1 MKVLVV
7 SNMYP
12 NERKPY
18 WGTFVKACVDG
29 YIREGVVTDISVISD
44 SGIKGYLKFYMATFL
59 KLLFGRY
66 DVVHV
71 HYVTHSVAPVLF
83 ARIFRNF
90 KIVLNF
96 HGSDAF
102 PEATEGKRRRAVKR
116 RISNLAIK
124 FSDLVVVPSEY
135 FRLKMN
141 ASYDLNN
148 AFVSPSGGVDVNLFE
163 FSANGGKKVLFA
175 GRMLH
180 EKGPVIAANAVKAC
194 WVDLDAATFIGD
206 GPEKQNVVDILS
218 SLPITYF
225 DLLPH
230 AELAKNMALHDI
242 FLFPSTRE
250 GESLGLVIIES
261 IFSGMIPLVMDNG
274 AVKDIIPKKYHE
286 LLIANSSKQ
295 FDLKLSRLLGMDM
308 ASRVAVATD
317 LYEFSSYKFSRDS
330 VSIKLLERVRLLI
343 SEVDYE

>member
-1 MKVLVV
+1 MKLLVV

-44 SGIKGYLKFYMATFL
+44 SGIKGYLKFYIATFL

-71 HYVTHSVAPVLF
+71 HYVTHSVPPVLL
-83 ARIFRNF
+83 ARIFRKF

-102 PEATEGKRRRAVKR
+102 PEATEGKRRRAIKR
-116 RISNLAIK
+116 KISNLAIK

-141 ASYDLNN
+141 ASYDLDNV
-148 AFVSPSGGVDVNLFE
+148 FVSPSGGVDESLFKY
-163 FSANGGKKVLFA
+163 SALGGDKVLFA
-175 GRMLH
+175 GRMLE
-180 EKGPVIAANAVKAC
+180 EKGGRIAAKAVREC
-194 WVDLDAATFIGD
+194 WSKLSGAVFVGE
-206 GPEKQNVVDILS
+206 GPEETLIKKELS
-218 SLPITYF
+218 MFSVGYLPLIS
-225 DLLPH
+225 H
-230 AELAKNMALHDI
+230 SELAEVMQRNDI

-250 GESLGLVIIES
+250 GESLGLVVVEA
-261 IFSGMIPLVMDNG
+261 IFSGMIPLVMNNG
-274 AVKDIIPKKYHE
+274 AMKDIIPVEYHS
-286 LLIANSSKQ
+286 LLIASDSEDYIGKL
-295 FDLKLSRLLGMDM
+295 DVLLSRTSEERNSIVLDIYNQ
-308 ASRVAVATD
+308 SII
-317 LYEFSSYKFSRDS
+317 SYSAKNVSKFL
-330 VSIKLLERVRLLI
+330 VGKLKEICDV
-343 SEVDYE
+343 

>member
-1 MKVLVV
+1 MKLLVV

-44 SGIKGYLKFYMATFL
+44 SGIKGYLKFYIATFL

-71 HYVTHSVAPVLF
+71 HYVTHSVPPVLL
-83 ARIFRNF
+83 ARIFRKF

-102 PEATEGKRRRAVKR
+102 PEATEGKRRGAIKR

-141 ASYDLNN
+141 ASYDLDNV
-148 AFVSPSGGVDVNLFE
+148 FVSPSGGVDESLFKY
-163 FSANGGKKVLFA
+163 SALGGDKVLFA
-175 GRMLH
+175 GRMLE
-180 EKGPVIAANAVKAC
+180 EKGGRIAAKAVREC
-194 WVDLDAATFIGD
+194 WSKLSGAVFVGE
-206 GPEKQNVVDILS
+206 GPEETLIKKELS
-218 SLPITYF
+218 MFSVGYLPLIS
-225 DLLPH
+225 H
-230 AELAKNMALHDI
+230 SELAEVMQRNDI

-250 GESLGLVIIES
+250 GESLGLVVVEA
-261 IFSGMIPLVMDNG
+261 IFSGMIPLVMNNG
-274 AVKDIIPKKYHE
+274 AMKDIIPVEYHG
-286 LLIANSSKQ
+286 LLIASDSEDYIGKL
-295 FDLKLSRLLGMDM
+295 DVLLSRTSKERNSIVLDIYNQ
-308 ASRVAVATD
+308 SII
-317 LYEFSSYKFSRDS
+317 SYSAKN
-330 VSIKLLERVRLLI
+330 VSKILVGKLKEICDV
-343 SEVDYE
+343 